1 MNIAPFFAK
10 AFVELDNAMQGTLNG
25 TKISCISETI
35 SHYALASAV
44 ASMLAAVIPG
54 GGGVAAALAQAGFV
68 WATYVKIN
76 KTIGLSMSQETAK
89 FLGNAI
95 VTNIITSFG
104 ALLAAHAVAGVLS
117 FIPVAGSVLAAAGEA
132 AIGYCLIYAAAYIY
146 IKLITRVIKP
156 DGSVDVSDKDST
168 KKIIEEI
175 MQREDMKG
183 LFKEGSE
190 QFKEAKRNGEF
201 EKAKKAHNCPKCG
214 TPYTSGDHFCAIC
227 GHELTI
233 KNESMVL

>member
-1 MNIAPFFAK
+1 MNIAPFLAK
-10 AFVELDNAMQGTLNG
+10 AFVELDKAMQGTLNG
-25 TKISCISETI
+25 TKIECISETI
-35 SHYALASAV
+35 SHYALASAA

-76 KTIGLSMSQETAK
+76 KTIGLSMSEETSK
-89 FLGNAI
+89 FIGSAI
-95 VTNIITSFG
+95 VTNLITSFG
-104 ALLAAHAVAGVLS
+104 ALLAAHAVAGVLAL
-117 FIPVAGSVLAAAGEA
+117 IPVAGSALAAAGEA

-146 IKLITRVIKP
+146 LKLVSRVVKP

-183 LFKEGSE
+183 LFKEGSK
-190 QFKEAKRNGEF
+190 QFKEAKRNGDF
-201 EKAKKAHNCPKCG
+201 EKAKKGHNCPNCG
-214 TPYTSGDHFCAIC
+214 TPYNPGDHFCTVC
-227 GHELTI
+227 GRDLTI
-233 KNESMVL
+233 K

>member
-1 MNIAPFFAK
+1 MNIAPFLAK
-10 AFVELDNAMQGTLNG
+10 AFVELDKAMQGTLNG

-54 GGGVAAALAQAGFV
+54 GGGLVAALAQAGFV
-68 WATYVKIN
+68 WATYIKIN

-89 FLGNAI
+89 FLGSAI
-95 VTNIITSFG
+95 VTNIVTGYG
-104 ALLAAHAVAGVLS
+104 ALLVAHALAGILS
-117 FIPVAGSVLAAAGEA
+117 LIPVAGSALAAGAEA

-146 IKLITRVIKP
+146 LKLISRVIKP
-156 DGSVDVSDKDST
+156 DGSINVSDQDST

-183 LFKEGSE
+183 VFKEGSR
-190 QFKEAKRNGEF
+190 QFKEAKKNGEF
-201 EKAKKAHNCPKCG
+201 EKAKNAKNCSECG
-214 TPYTSGDHFCAIC
+214 TAYTSGDHFCSVC
-227 GHELTI
+227 GHDLT
-233 KNESMVL
+233 KK